1 MVGEEACVVSEAVRV
16 EGIVGE
22 GLAVERACLVLLA
35 VACLASSG
43 ELVLVPSQEE
53 YHPLLAGAREE
64 MVVDVRGTFELAVG
78 LAWF

>member
-1 MVGEEACVVSEAVRV
+1 MYVVSEAVRV

-22 GLAVERACLVLLA
+22 GIAVERACLVLLA

-43 ELVLVPSQEE
+43 EVVVAPSQEE
-53 YHPLLAGAREE
+53 YHPLLAGAGEE
-64 MVVDVRGTFELAVG
+64 MVGFDVRGTFELAVG